1 MLVKYYGVGYPPIP
15 EKQRA
20 PINASIQVF
29 MLTPAEMLAQNM
41 ELYEPGASLMLV
53 PGTFDLE
60 GRHVE

>member
-15 EKQRA
+15 EKRPQ
-20 PINASIQVF
+20 INASIQVF
-29 MLTPAEMLAQNM
+29 MLVSAEDLAENM

-60 GRHVE
+60 GRHVV